1 MPLSPHFHKGANPK
15 PRSCKL
21 WRGLAVVF
29 ASRKSGSAACDMDAE
44 IKDLHAKIGELT
56 MERDFCLATDI
67 DERA

>member
-1 MPLSPHFHKGANPK
+1 M
-15 PRSCKL
+15 
-21 WRGLAVVF
+21 F